1 VPSIA
6 NILVVDDR
14 RENLMVIEAVLEP
27 LGQRLVTATSGD
39 EALRHAL
46 ADDFAVIILDVRMP
60 GIDGM
65 QTAALIKA
73 RERSRLTPIIFL
85 TGDDASATSALRG
98 YAHGAVDF
106 IQKPFEAEILRAK
119 VSVFVELHLS
129 RELIRSQEDQLR
141 RQEHERT
148 ARAEAE
154 AQRRHIFSLFM
165 QAPTPIC
172 VTRGAEHRF
181 ELANPHYTRLTGDR
195 ALEGKTVREAF
206 PDLEGQGLFEPMDR
220 VFTTSEPFH
229 GNEVAIRMRWGD
241 AADDV
246 ERFFSFIYQPL
257 VVDGKVDGVMTFAF
271 EVTEQVAARRRVE
284 AGAQQIILLQAA
296 TEALSLALTPTKV
309 ASVLTDHGM
318 KAARADS
325 FTLHVRNENEGTFV
339 LVGHS
344 GIADEV
350 AAAVGIIHVDGD
362 SPLAE
367 AVRKAEP
374 VWVESEAEYARL
386 FPRLAPVPARR
397 GKSFWCAPLAVD
409 GRVVGVVS
417 MGYDAARAFDDEHKA
432 VVRTIARQCAQALE
446 RAALLHRAESA
457 RAEAVRLA
465 HEAQD
470 AVRVRDDFLSIAS
483 HELNT
488 PLTPLKL
495 QIAMLRGRKPE
506 ALAESLPKT
515 LAIVDRQIDRLTK
528 LVSTLL
534 DVSRITA
541 GRLALEPEMLDLAEV
556 IRDVSDRFAPEASRC
571 GSELRVR
578 AEPGA
583 RGSFD
588 RMRIEQIVTNVI
600 TNAIKYGSGKPIDV
614 SLEVKSDG
622 ACARITV
629 RDRGIGVPDEMR
641 DRIFGRFERAVSSR
655 HFGGFGLGLWI
666 ARQLVDASGGTI
678 ALDAVKDGE
687 GAGSTFVVE
696 LPLRNAD

>member
-1 VPSIA
+1 MASIA

-14 RENLMVIEAVLEP
+14 RENLLAIEAVLEP
-27 LGQRLVTATSGD
+27 LGQRLITATSGD
-39 EALRHAL
+39 EALRHVL
-46 ADDFAVIILDVRMP
+46 NQDFAVIILDVRMP

-73 RERSRLTPIIFL
+73 RDRSRLTPIIFL
-85 TGDDASATSALRG
+85 TGDDASAKSALRG

-129 RELIRSQEDQLR
+129 RELIRTQEDQLR
-141 RQEHERT
+141 RQEHERI

-181 ELANPHYTRLTGDR
+181 ELANPYYERLTGDR
-195 ALEGKTVREAF
+195 ALEGKSVREAF
-206 PDLEGQGLFEPMDR
+206 PEVKGPGLFELMDR
-220 VFTTSEPFH
+220 VYATGEPFH
-229 GNEVAIRMRWGD
+229 GSEMAIRMRWGD
-241 AADDV
+241 APDDT
-246 ERFFSFIYQPL
+246 ERLFNFIYQPL

-271 EVTEQVAARRRVE
+271 EVTEQVAARRRVD
-284 AGAQQIILLQAA
+284 AGAQRIILLQAV
-296 TEALSLALTPTKV
+296 TEALALALKPEQV
-309 ASVLTDHGM
+309 AAVVIGHGM
-318 KAARADS
+318 AAARAEMCM
-325 FTLHVRNENEGTFV
+325 LHVSGPADAGRFV
-339 LVGHS
+339 LVGHR
-344 GIADEV
+344 GV
-350 AAAVGIIHVDGD
+350 AEELLRAVGAVDRD
-362 SPLAE
+362 DDTPQAE
-367 AVRKAEP
+367 AVRTAKT
-374 VWVESEAEYARL
+374 VWVESGAEFVRR
-386 FPRLAPVPARR
+386 FPRLSAAPAVRAR
-397 GKSFWCAPLAVD
+397 SFWCAPLAVE
-409 GRVVGVVS
+409 GRVVGVLS
-417 MGYDAARAFDDEHKA
+417 MGFEAERVFDDEHKA

-446 RAALLHRAESA
+446 RAALLQRAESA
-457 RAEAVRLA
+457 RADAERLA
-465 HEAQD
+465 REAQD

-506 ALAESLPKT
+506 ALAEALPKT

-541 GRLALEPEMLDLAEV
+541 GRLALEAEPLDLSEL
-556 IRDVSDRFAPEASRC
+556 IRDVSDRFSPEAARC

-578 AEPGA
+578 VQPDVH
-583 RGSFD
+583 GSFD
-588 RMRIEQIVTNVI
+588 RMRVEQIVTNVI
-600 TNAIKYGSGKPIDV
+600 TNAIKYGSSKPIDV
-614 SLEVKSDG
+614 TLEATSERARIEVK
-622 ACARITV
+622 
-629 RDRGIGVPDEMR
+629 DRGIGVPDDMR
-641 DRIFGRFERAVSSR
+641 VRIFDRFERAVSSR

-666 ARQLVDASGGTI
+666 ARQLVEASGGTI
-678 ALDAVKDGE
+678 TLESSKEGD

-696 LPLRNAD
+696 LPLR